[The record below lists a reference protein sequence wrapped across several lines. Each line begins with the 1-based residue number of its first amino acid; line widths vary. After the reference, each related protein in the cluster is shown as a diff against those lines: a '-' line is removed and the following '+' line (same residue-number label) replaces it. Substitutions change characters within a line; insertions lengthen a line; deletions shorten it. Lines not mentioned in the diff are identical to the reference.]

1 MSRTAAF
8 YKTKALP
15 SSVTHAVKCH
25 FTGEDDENLVLVKN
39 DVLEVYKLLI
49 PPEAN
54 QENGRKRK
62 RKREVSCKLFLHCQH
77 QLYGVVEDIKPAIFL
92 PNRTDSLILSFSRAK
107 FSVIHFDHSLNDII
121 TTALYP
127 FEAKGLNT
135 TDYVDINHIPIIR
148 VDPENRCAGF
158 LISQRHICIIPLVVS
173 AQTLSTDP
181 PELDTEMEPELV
193 EFEHYQINNVPKK
206 SRYLDHF
213 IIDLYTNGVKDLVD
227 FVFLHG
233 YHSPTLLMLHHVDQ
247 TWAGRL
253 SVKKNTGALITIS
266 VNIPGKSWDEVCNQ
280 RDLPWN
286 TYKLE
291 SLKNPIGG
299 ALVFSPDAILHFSQ
313 NVDYGLSL
321 NQYGDELNS
330 VEIPLTKFES
340 AGQNVISLED
350 VHCCSLADDRLM
362 IGDSTAKL
370 YLLSFQERSMEL
382 KMEARSSAPSCL
394 VPLAKEYIFIGS
406 GRGDSLLVKYRA
418 KETEIIVPKR
428 RKVEKEAPP
437 SPETVPLFR
446 NDDADYK
453 VLFTEGGEDGEKEKV
468 EKIGSDEEEEE
479 KTLSVVYSYEI
490 HDSLVNTAPIVHF
503 DTSPAVRALDDDEA
517 PDEDDELNRDRV
529 DFIMCT
535 GMSKNGALVTIHEG
549 VRPEVLEFLDE
560 LSPSNGAWTLY
571 PSHAR
576 ALADPDYHLF
586 LLISHEKQ
594 TRPLTTEDEIK
605 TCNTETDFF
614 TKGSTLAA
622 GNIMDREYMIQVHAG
637 GLLVLSSA
645 LLVREVDV
653 SELRKLAG
661 VKEHEDDP
669 LGIGHHIVEAHVLDP
684 FVAIRLSDGSVVIF
698 SVSLTSNTSNIDVA
712 LGVSPPEKKSIEVKA
727 VAIHGDDK
735 KKQVSCIGLFNA
747 LAGSPLSRVID
758 FKPGDKL
765 PIKPSSAPKPEDLVR
780 EEEQRADAHLEDDEM
795 LEEMLFGDEKNDEPI
810 VKETS
815 PKGVGDQV
823 DKEEEK
829 IEESCMRHMLTLA
842 LTNGVVEIYV
852 LPALT
857 LVFRSHGLS
866 QGYKTLT
873 NLKCERELEDTLG
886 GLQKLESPSMIVEL
900 KVCTLSPGRLRTYL
914 FAFLDTGDLM
924 IYEVFS
930 FDAPREYSLEVKVT
944 SYTPIRLSRIPH
956 RLITRPFT
964 AEDDLGQ
971 RNGQGPKE
979 NWNGGPRI
987 IPFKNVAGRSG
998 IFLGGNCPAWVFGH
1012 RDFVR
1017 IHPMAMAGEHR
1028 GVSTLTEL
1036 HNVNCNWGVVYFDTS
1051 PGGCLFVGTLSEQR
1065 TSNSPLDS
1073 YDAEIPYS
1081 RTMLKQTPRFIARHS
1096 TTNTLLVVVS
1106 KPKEIMGQEM
1116 PTERSLPVFDLKFEA
1131 RLYDPKTWEICES
1144 YDNFN
1149 LLQDDNSL
1157 NERIL
1162 CLKEVWLE
1170 VPLKTGGTVTRN
1182 YLAMGTGTNEGE
1194 EQSCEGKVLLFEVFK
1209 SQQAKFLDSANAAKG
1224 FRLKCTYSRAE
1235 RGPVTAVGACKGLL
1249 CMCIGAKVLLYKWN
1263 GSQLIGCAFYTAKA
1277 YCVDCV
1283 SIKNYILLSDVFH
1296 SIFVVLWEEET
1307 SRIIYLGRDE
1317 AILEVLKAEFLVDG
1331 ENLNFLVSDQ
1341 RANLQLFNYSP
1352 TRIGSRGGKKLLLN
1366 SSIHTG
1372 RQFHHIIRLR
1382 SRKLPSTAWELNP
1395 YKDYDPDMVPNEQ
1408 VSKYFCLLGGK
1419 NGSLSTL
1426 SPVAEV
1432 VYRRLSTLTFQMMFK
1447 TRQLLG
1453 LNPREFRTFKAPG
1466 QHRSRELKKGSI
1478 VDGDFLCQTFLNLD
1492 FPSQKKLATTIG
1504 TSPDV
1509 VINNIQRILMR
1520 TSLF

>member
-15 SSVTHAVKCH
+15 SSVTHAVRCH
-25 FTGEDDENLVLVKN
+25 FTAEEDENLILVKN
-39 DVLEVYKLLI
+39 DVLEVYKLVI
-49 PPEAN
+49 PPEMGTE
-54 QENGRKRK
+54 QENPGKKRK
-62 RKREVSCKLFLHCQH
+62 RKREVSFKLFLESQY
-77 QLYGVVEDIKPAIFL
+77 QLYGVVEDIKPATFL
-92 PNRTDSLILSFSRAK
+92 PNRTDSLIISFSRAK
-107 FSVIHFDHSLNDII
+107 FSVIHFDHSINDIV

-181 PELDTEMEPELV
+181 PELDTDMEPELV
-193 EFEHYQINNVPKK
+193 EFEHYQINHVQKK

-291 SLKNPIGG
+291 SLTNPIGG

-382 KMEARSSAPSCL
+382 KMEARSSPPSCL
-394 VPLAKEYIFIGS
+394 VPLANDYIFIGS

-418 KETEIIVPKR
+418 KATIITVPKR
-428 RKVEKEAPP
+428 RKVEKKMPP
-437 SPETVPLFR
+437 SPERVPLFR

-453 VLFTEGGEDGEKEKV
+453 VLFSEGGGKEKV
-468 EKIGSDEEEEE
+468 EKQGSDNEEEE
-479 KTLSVVYSYEI
+479 KMRSVVYSYEI

-503 DTSPAVRALDDDEA
+503 DTIPAVRAIEDEEA
-517 PDEDDELNRDRV
+517 PDEEEDFNRDQV

-535 GMSKNGALVTIHEG
+535 GMSKNGALVTLHEG

-560 LSPSNGAWTLY
+560 LSPSNGAWTLH
-571 PSHAR
+571 PSRER
-576 ALADPDYHLF
+576 ALADPEYHSF
-586 LLISHEKQ
+586 LLISHAKQ

-605 TCNTETDFF
+605 TCNTDTDFF
-614 TKGSTLAA
+614 TKGSTVAA
-622 GNIMDREYMIQVHAG
+622 GNIMDREFMIQVHSG
-637 GLLVLSSA
+637 GVLVLKNA
-645 LLVREVDV
+645 HLIREVDV
-653 SELRKLAG
+653 HELRKIANI
-661 VKEHEDDP
+661 KEAADDP
-669 LGIGHHIVEAHVLDP
+669 LGVRHRIVEAHVLDP
-684 FVAIRLSDGSVVIF
+684 FVALRLSDNTVCIF
-698 SVSLTSNTSNIDVA
+698 SVTATTTSNIDTA
-712 LGVSPPEKKSIEVKA
+712 LGITPPEKKSVDVK
-727 VAIHGDDK
+727 VVMLDQGDK
-735 KKQVSCIGLFNA
+735 KHEVSCLGLFNS
-747 LAGSPLSRVID
+747 LPGSPLSRVID

-765 PIKPSSAPKPEDLVR
+765 PVKNSQAPSKPEDMVH
-780 EEEQRADAHLEDDEM
+780 EEEHRADVRMEDDEM
-795 LEEMLFGDEKNDEPI
+795 LEEMLFGEEKPDVEEKAS
-810 VKETS
+810 KETQQ
-815 PKGVGDQV
+815 G

-829 IEESCMRHMLTLA
+829 KEEACTRNLLTLA
-842 LTNGVVEIYV
+842 LTNGVIEFYV

-857 LVFRSHGLS
+857 LVFRTHGLA
-866 QGYKTLT
+866 QGFKTLT
-873 NLKCERELEDTLG
+873 NLKCEKELEDTKSG
-886 GLQKLESPSMIVEL
+886 KQKLKDPLGIVEL
-900 KVCTLSPGRLRTYL
+900 KVCTLTPGRLRTFF
-914 FAFLDTGDLM
+914 FAFLDNGDLM
-924 IYEVFS
+924 IYEVYS
-930 FDAPREYSLEVKVT
+930 FDAPREYALEVKVT
-944 SYTPIRLSRIPH
+944 SYAPVRLSRVSH

-964 AEDDLGQ
+964 AEDNLGQ
-971 RNGQGPKE
+971 RSGQGPKE
-979 NWNGGPRI
+979 KWKGGPRI

-998 IFLGGNCPAWVFGH
+998 IFLGGYCPAWVFGH

-1017 IHPMAMAGEHR
+1017 IHPMSMTGENR

-1116 PTERSLPVFDLKFEA
+1116 PTDRSLPVFDLKFEA

-1224 FRLKCTYSRAE
+1224 FRLKCSYSRAE
-1235 RGPVTAVGACKGLL
+1235 RGPVTAVAACKGLL

-1283 SIKNYILLSDVFH
+1283 AIKNYILLSDVFH

-1352 TRIGSRGGKKLLLN
+1352 TRLGSRGGKKLLLN

-1382 SRKLPSTAWELNP
+1382 SRKLPSGAWELNP

-1408 VSKYFCLLGGK
+1408 ASKYFCLLGGK
-1419 NGSLSTL
+1419 NGSVSTL

-1432 VYRRLSTLTFQMMFK
+1432 VYRRLSTLAFQMMFK

-1478 VDGDFLCQTFLNLD
+1478 VDGDFLCQTYLNLD
-1492 FPSQKKLATTIG
+1492 FPLQRKLATTIG